1 MKSILKTCE
10 KILQKYLW
18 ILPILYII
26 GYLLIRIQ
34 FAKHG
39 ISEVQIFK
47 ERYILASVLFII
59 YYSPILIFEYMLDNK
74 RKKGK
79 TNKIEIVLS
88 TIILSL
94 GCTYL
99 ITLLPAILYSDTNYE
114 NMADFN
120 IFIIIGAILLIISEI
135 LQRKFKIKD
144 NKITIIYF
152 ITGIFMF
159 IGLSIGTYKSYNIK
173 EEWLNMYITSF
184 FIIQTILVIR
194 LLVEKFYVR
203 KIQEDKEKKINIVKV
218 MGILITLLLYGNF
231 VFKSLPL
238 EIGGGKLTSV
248 DIKTENKLL
257 LEEISNKNTYLLD
270 RNGSTYLLV
279 VEENEEENLYK
290 TIEVSKSDVLL
301 SIERKVVINYFK

>member
-1 MKSILKTCE
+1 MKPILKTCE

-47 ERYILASVLFII
+47 ERYILASILFII

-120 IFIIIGAILLIISEI
+120 IFIIIGAILP
-135 LQRKFKIKD
+135 F
-144 NKITIIYF
+144 NK
-152 ITGIFMF
+152 
-159 IGLSIGTYKSYNIK
+159 
-173 EEWLNMYITSF
+173 
-184 FIIQTILVIR
+184 
-194 LLVEKFYVR
+194 
-203 KIQEDKEKKINIVKV
+203 
-218 MGILITLLLYGNF
+218 LIT
-231 VFKSLPL
+231 
-238 EIGGGKLTSV
+238 
-248 DIKTENKLL
+248 
-257 LEEISNKNTYLLD
+257 
-270 RNGSTYLLV
+270 
-279 VEENEEENLYK
+279 
-290 TIEVSKSDVLL
+290 
-301 SIERKVVINYFK
+301 